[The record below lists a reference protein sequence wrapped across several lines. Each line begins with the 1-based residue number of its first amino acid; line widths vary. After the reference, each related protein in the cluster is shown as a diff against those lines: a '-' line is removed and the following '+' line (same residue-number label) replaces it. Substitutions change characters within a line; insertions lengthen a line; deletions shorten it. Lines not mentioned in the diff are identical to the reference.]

1 MGKTFLTKISILSL
15 VGILVIVLLGFPLVQ
30 AQGIRSDRNAT
41 GTLINQDYY
50 TANFYP
56 EVKGL
61 LNLVER
67 FHLDEKV
74 FSNIRTGYFGPAI
87 TDLEYTLEKFP
98 NHPVALQLLGS
109 VARLTNAQTLGIVYY
124 KKALSLYPQYA
135 FTHAQYGSYLVD
147 IGKVEEGI
155 AELKQ
160 AIKMDPKLAPA
171 YAWLSKAYYK
181 SGNMELGR
189 QAEQQAKELGY
200 KADMPVKTQSI
211 KIQSEEIQSLKIQ
224 PEGTSSEKT
233 KPEEGKKSKPDQ
245 KKKSEQQN

>member
-1 MGKTFLTKISILSL
+1 MGKTFLTKISIMWM
-15 VGILVIVLLGFPLVQ
+15 GILFIVFSAFPLVQ
-30 AQGIRSDRNAT
+30 AQGIRNERNAA

-50 TANFYP
+50 TADLYP
-56 EVKGL
+56 ETKFL
-61 LNLVER
+61 RTIVEAYH
-67 FHLDEKV
+67 FSTEHLDK
-74 FSNIRTGYFGPAI
+74 IRAGRYQDGLY
-87 TDLEYTLEKFP
+87 DLEYTLEKFP
-98 NHPVALQLLGS
+98 NHPGALQVIGS
-109 VARLTNAQTLGIVYY
+109 VARLLNIPQLGIAHY

-171 YAWLSKAYYK
+171 YAWLAKAYYK
-181 SGNMELGR
+181 SGQTELGR

-200 KADMPVKTQSI
+200 KADMPVKTQSM

-224 PEGTSSEKT
+224 PEGTPLEKAKSE
-233 KPEEGKKSKPDQ
+233 ESKKNKSDQ
-245 KKKSEQQN
+245 KKKPK